1 MPLMT
6 RINGRPIML
15 TFTGIPLTYE
25 TEIREVFSDNSYRVL
40 PTKHTDLA
48 YVGHATA
55 YLTSVLMTWP
65 EFGWDVDVYA
75 PIRNLECRGPR
86 DRVNGPSIYAQAWN
100 KEWGVP

>member
-15 TFTGIPLTYE
+15 TFTGIPLTNQ
-25 TEIREVFSDNSYRVL
+25 TEIREVFSDNSYRLMDYDRV
-40 PTKHTDLA
+40 P
-48 YVGHATA
+48 YYMG
-55 YLTSVLMTWP
+55 VLMTWP
-65 EFGWDVDVYA
+65 EYGWNVSIYG

-86 DRVNGPSIYAQAWN
+86 DRINGPSIYAQAWD

>member
-15 TFTGIPLTYE
+15 TFTGIPLTSR
-25 TEIREVFSDNSYRVL
+25 TEIREVFSDNAYRLEDYDRV
-40 PTKHTDLA
+40 P
-48 YVGHATA
+48 YYMGI
-55 YLTSVLMTWP
+55 LMTWP
-65 EFGWDVDVYA
+65 EFGWNVNIYA